1 MTRHTDFSTTPRRP
15 PLGTGAIVLLA
26 AAALAAAAAGVA
38 AWSARRDVD
47 AARGR
52 LAAVQRE
59 TDQLRARTRAFEAR
73 GLRGRD
79 VVGARAW
86 LTSAAPPPRLL
97 AEMGE
102 LLPPDVRLEG
112 VTLRYGSRLDLE
124 MRVVAREARSYDAFL
139 KRLAASPRIEDLTP
153 GTENRDGE
161 VRATVRAS
169 YRPGGLP

>member
-1 MTRHTDFSTTPRRP
+1 DRRRARGRGPRGGARVRAPGNRGPGRGRGGALAGGRAFVTRHTDFSTTPRRP

-38 AWSARRDVD
+38 AGSARRDVD

-112 VTLRYGSRLDLE
+112 VTLRYGSRLD
-124 MRVVAREARSYDAFL
+124 
-139 KRLAASPRIEDLTP
+139 
-153 GTENRDGE
+153 
-161 VRATVRAS
+161 
-169 YRPGGLP
+169 

>member
-1 MTRHTDFSTTPRRP
+1 VIRRPDFSTTPRRP
-15 PLGTGAIVLLA
+15 PLGTSAIVLLA
-26 AAALAAAAAGVA
+26 AAVLAVAVAGVA
-38 AWSARRDVD
+38 AWSARRDVG
-47 AARGR
+47 AARER
-52 LAAVQRE
+52 LAAVRRE
-59 TDQLRARTRAFEAR
+59 TEQLRARNRAFEAR

-86 LTSAAPPPRLL
+86 LTSTAPPPRLL
-97 AEMGE
+97 AEVGE

-124 MRVVAREARSYDAFL
+124 MRVVGREAKSYDAFL

-153 GTENRDGE
+153 GAENRDGE

>member
-1 MTRHTDFSTTPRRP
+1 MTRRPDFSTTPRRP
-15 PLGTGAIVLLA
+15 PPGSGAIVLLA
-26 AAALAAAAAGVA
+26 VATAAVALAGVG
-38 AWSARRDVD
+38 AWGARRDVG
-47 AARGR
+47 AARDR
-52 LAAVQRE
+52 LAAVRRE

-79 VVGARAW
+79 VVGMRAW

-97 AEMGE
+97 AEVGE

-112 VTLRYGSRLDLE
+112 VTLRYGTRLDLE

-153 GTENRDGE
+153 GAENRDGE

-169 YRPGGLP
+169 YRPGGPP